1 MKLHIPT
8 IALVLTA
15 ATGVAYAQNR
25 RGGDREARPPM
36 PPMPPIFAFFDANRD
51 GELSEQEI
59 DKASEALARL
69 DRNGDGR
76 ITREEMR
83 PPQGEGDEGG
93 KRPPKGEG
101 DRKRPPRDDEPKGPP
116 PGGRPVPPLVAA
128 LDADKDG
135 RISASEIENAPAA
148 LKELDA
154 NGDGEL
160 TPEELHPP
168 GPPPPRFERDGPGG
182 PPPADGGE
190 GGPPAE

>member
-1 MKLHIPT
+1 MIFQSPNTIMKLHLPT

-15 ATGVAYAQNR
+15 AAGVASGQNR
-25 RGGDREARPPM
+25 RGGDRQERPPM
-36 PPMPPIFAFFDANRD
+36 PPVPPVFAFFDADRD

-59 DKASEALARL
+59 DHAAEALARL

-83 PPQGEGDEGG
+83 PPKREGEGE
-93 KRPPKGEG
+93 
-101 DRKRPPRDDEPKGPP
+101 RKRPPREDEPQGPP

-135 RISASEIENAPAA
+135 KISAAEIDNAPES

-160 TPEELHPP
+160 TPEELRPP
-168 GPPPPRFERDGPGG
+168 GPPPPRFEDGPGG
-182 PPPADGGE
+182 PPPGE
-190 GGPPAE
+190 DEMEVE